1 MRNVKML
8 RTEPNLLSI
17 PVERA
22 IYCKGCEMVSNST
35 RQRCG
40 VCGSDAIVKLKALID
55 GPPGGPDPGPDS
67 GPAPAGCLVPALL
80 YQQPRAA

>member
-8 RTEPNLLSI
+8 RAEPNLLSI

-22 IYCKGCEMVSNST
+22 IYCKSCETVSNST
-35 RQRCG
+35 RRRCG
-40 VCGSDAIVKLKALID
+40 VCGSDAIVKLKTLID

-80 YQQPRAA
+80 YEQPRAA